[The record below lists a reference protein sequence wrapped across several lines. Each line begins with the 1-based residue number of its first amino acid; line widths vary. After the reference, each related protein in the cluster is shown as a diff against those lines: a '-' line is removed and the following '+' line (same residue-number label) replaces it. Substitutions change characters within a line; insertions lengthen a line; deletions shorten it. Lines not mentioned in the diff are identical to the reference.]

1 MSKGK
6 FKELL
11 LYHDDYKPCKTSI
24 CYNFFSRAICQCM
37 LCTVR
42 ACTYTNKLIT
52 ANNFLP
58 FTRACSFAYPL
69 EIHERIILDVCR
81 RTLIRY
87 TPVIDDRFSSYEQTW
102 LKSATHINSR
112 HQPEGVFYS
121 ALGGIKVTCMPILQT
136 CLHRSRAADEKH
148 MSVPSCTCRCSVYP
162 VIEVP

>member
-1 MSKGK
+1 MMITNHARQV
-6 FKELL
+6 FA
-11 LYHDDYKPCKTSI
+11 TI
-24 CYNFFSRAICQCM
+24 FFSRAICQCM

-81 RTLIRY
+81 RTLRN

-112 HQPEGVFYS
+112 HQPEGVLPS
-121 ALGGIKVTCMPILQT
+121 ALGGRSHVCQCSKLVHTGRGQPMRSIRVCPIMYL
-136 CLHRSRAADEKH
+136 
-148 MSVPSCTCRCSVYP
+148 
-162 VIEVP
+162 